1 MNTLS
6 QLSFFGWNHIL
17 LQSVAS
23 PFQMDIILYLLVAV
37 LVLTLIVVFYIY
49 MALQILVK
57 PVGMNEPLD
66 EGLSIEWVKLL
77 FVLTIG
83 LAMAALYIYSTVL
96 GYRIRCISR
105 QFLQVTWSF
114 SICSST
120 IPMAAIMVGNPTV
133 GRKSNTRC
141 SISSREIPAATALRI
156 WALKALL

>member
-66 EGLSIEWVKLL
+66 EGLPIEWVKLL

-83 LAMAALYIYSTVL
+83 LALAALYIYSK
-96 GYRIRCISR
+96 Y
-105 QFLQVTWSF
+105 
-114 SICSST
+114 
-120 IPMAAIMVGNPTV
+120 
-133 GRKSNTRC
+133 
-141 SISSREIPAATALRI
+141 
-156 WALKALL
+156 

>member
-83 LAMAALYIYSTVL
+83 LALAALYIYSK
-96 GYRIRCISR
+96 Y
-105 QFLQVTWSF
+105 
-114 SICSST
+114 
-120 IPMAAIMVGNPTV
+120 
-133 GRKSNTRC
+133 
-141 SISSREIPAATALRI
+141 
-156 WALKALL
+156 

>member
-77 FVLTIG
+77 FILTIG
-83 LAMAALYIYSTVL
+83 LAIVSLYIYS
-96 GYRIRCISR
+96 
-105 QFLQVTWSF
+105 QF
-114 SICSST
+114 
-120 IPMAAIMVGNPTV
+120 
-133 GRKSNTRC
+133 
-141 SISSREIPAATALRI
+141 
-156 WALKALL
+156 